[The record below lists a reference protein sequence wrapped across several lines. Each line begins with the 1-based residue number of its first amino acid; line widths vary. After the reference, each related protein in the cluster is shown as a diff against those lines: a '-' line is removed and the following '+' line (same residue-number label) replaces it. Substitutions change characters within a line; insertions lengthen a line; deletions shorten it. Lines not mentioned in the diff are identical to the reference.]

1 MEEMSLLKVERVS
14 KSFGGNRVLKEVSF
28 TLEKGEILG
37 IVGPNG
43 SGKTTLLNV
52 LTGIVRQDSG
62 SVVFMGRRIDRL
74 KPHQRARMGMGRTF
88 QITRLFSN
96 LTVLENVIIPMHYGG
111 GGADERKAEEIL
123 KMVGLLELKDR
134 KAGNLSLAQRK
145 RLELARAISVEPKV
159 LLLDEV
165 FAGLNPVSVREILE
179 LLKKIHSETGVAMVL
194 VEHVLKAL
202 FQITKRVIVLS
213 EGRIIYEGDPEGMA
227 KSEEVVKAY
236 LGERYEAPRG
246 QRS

>member
-62 SVVFMGRRIDRL
+62 SVLFMGRRIDRL

-123 KMVGLLELKDR
+123 KMVGLFELKDR

>member
-96 LTVLENVIIPMHYGG
+96 LTVLENVMIPMHYGG